1 MSQSKISQ
9 LLEASERY
17 EAAKSINKKRST
29 ALGRRELVLER
40 TLQPPAPTDV
50 ATAPAV
56 SEARSR
62 FLTAADRLALERR
75 IGADD
80 LKPIRFLELGLS
92 AARSVGRL
100 IVPNVDPRGDY
111 NGTAFLIA
119 PGVLITNHHM
129 LEEPYWAE
137 AARVEFGAE
146 DDVHGKPRQP
156 QIFRLAPDAIYYSNK
171 DLDFA
176 IVAVVGSSLQNISI
190 TDFGYIRMFP
200 ETGKIKEG
208 EFANIIQHPDGRQ
221 KEICIRNNKLVVYN
235 EDNAT
240 PSPENNFIYYDADTE
255 GGSSGS
261 PVFND
266 QWYLIALHR
275 RSVPRVK
282 SVNGRFVVMRIDNK
296 PAREGDPDALI
307 HYVANEGVRVSRIV
321 KQLEAAAASGDPM
334 GAKALERL
342 QNVRV
347 PPSAGP
353 IASETQIVMSES
365 KFGMGIGPSPF
376 GLELIVRRESDFT
389 NAKGFNENFL
399 GDAHVVSLPDMAP
412 ELLSAAA
419 PLKDGNGH
427 ILKYDNFSVVMNARR
442 RMAFYAAW
450 NIQGKD
456 LFDPGSRPKWSYDP
470 RMEDR
475 FQPHDDIFS
484 MQLNRGHIVRR
495 KDVAWGPNGGRA
507 HAHTFNLPNVLP
519 QIHEFND
526 QEWGDLEDHILNTA
540 AGDDLRVSV
549 FAGPVFSAEDPFYD
563 DLKRGTRGRRRRDG
577 PTSTMRIPLV
587 NWKIVAWVSDG
598 DLKAAGFLRDQ
609 SAELEDAGPL
619 EVDFGGAEQE
629 QALISEI
636 SERTG
641 LSFPGLA
648 EVDTLAASGIF
659 GRRPLGR
666 PGDIIV

>member
-1 MSQSKISQ
+1 MSQSKIAQ

-17 EAAKSINKKRST
+17 TTAKSIST
-29 ALGRRELVLER
+29 QKTATVERRELVLER
-40 TLQPPAPTDV
+40 TLKPTTSADAAPV
-50 ATAPAV
+50 V
-56 SEARSR
+56 SAARSR
-62 FLTAADRLALERR
+62 FLTPTDRLALERR

-80 LKPIRFLELGLS
+80 LKPVRFLELGLR

-100 IVPNVDPRGDY
+100 VVPNVDPRGDY

-119 PGVLITNHHM
+119 PGVIITNHHL

-146 DDVHGKPRQP
+146 DDVHGRPRQP
-156 QIFRLAPDAIYYSNK
+156 QIFSLAPDTLYYANK

-176 IVAVVGSSLQNISI
+176 IVAVVGKSLQNIDI
-190 TDFGYIRMFP
+190 DDFGYIRLFP

-240 PSPENNFIYYDADTE
+240 PAAENNFLYYEADTE

-275 RSVPRVK
+275 RSVPRVRTI
-282 SVNGRFVVMRIDNK
+282 NGRSVVLRKDGK
-296 PAREGDPDALI
+296 PAQESDPDGLI
-307 HYVANEGVRVSRIV
+307 DYISNEGVRVSRIV
-321 KQLEAAAASGDPM
+321 KQLEAAAAANDPM
-334 GAKALERL
+334 AVKCIERL
-342 QNVRV
+342 ASVRV

-353 IASETQIVMSES
+353 IDLEANLVGSETGSGPRTAAS
-365 KFGMGIGPSPF
+365 LFGI
-376 GLELIVRRESDFT
+376 ELIVRRESDFT
-389 NAKGFNENFL
+389 NATGFNKGFL
-399 GDAHVVSLPDMAP
+399 GEGHTVELPEMAP
-412 ELLSAAA
+412 ELLSAVA
-419 PLKDGNGH
+419 PLKDGSGS
-427 ILKYDNFSVVMNARR
+427 ILKYDNFSIVINAGR

-456 LFDPGSRPKWSYDP
+456 LFDPGNRPKWSYDP
-470 RMEDR
+470 RMEDT

-495 KDVAWGPNGGRA
+495 KDVAWGVNGRRA

-540 AGDDLRVSV
+540 ADNDVGVSV

-563 DLKRGTRGRRRRDG
+563 DLKRGARSRRRRSG

-587 NWKIVAWVSDG
+587 NWKIVAWVSG
-598 DLKAAGFLRDQ
+598 GKLKAAGFLRDQ
-609 SAELEDAGPL
+609 SAELENAGPL

-636 SERTG
+636 SARTG

-648 EVDTLAASGIF
+648 QVDTLATSGII

-666 PGDIIV
+666 PSDMIL